1 MLYNYFSIAQ
11 NGQKMKTKRKTKV
24 IRSNKPYY
32 ITAAVIA
39 GIALIFPMYSLFW
52 LIVTAAVGVIVFL
65 AVKKKHPNTEML
77 IESEPEYDTG
87 LEELD
92 RALHEAWSHLKSLQ
106 QLEEAI
112 YNDTVRTS
120 VSRMV
125 KSCRAIL
132 SELGEH
138 PKKAFKIRKFLNHY
152 LPTTDKLMVSYK
164 KQELLNSGGSN
175 SDEIMRSV
183 ESNCG
188 TMARAFETTLDSM
201 FSEDVLDINTDIEV
215 LDGIMDS
222 GEKK

>member
-1 MLYNYFSIAQ
+1 
-11 NGQKMKTKRKTKV
+11 
-24 IRSNKPYY
+24 
-32 ITAAVIA
+32 
-39 GIALIFPMYSLFW
+39 
-52 LIVTAAVGVIVFL
+52 
-65 AVKKKHPNTEML
+65 
-77 IESEPEYDTG
+77 
-87 LEELD
+87 
-92 RALHEAWSHLKSLQ
+92 
-106 QLEEAI
+106 
-112 YNDTVRTS
+112 
-120 VSRMV
+120 MV